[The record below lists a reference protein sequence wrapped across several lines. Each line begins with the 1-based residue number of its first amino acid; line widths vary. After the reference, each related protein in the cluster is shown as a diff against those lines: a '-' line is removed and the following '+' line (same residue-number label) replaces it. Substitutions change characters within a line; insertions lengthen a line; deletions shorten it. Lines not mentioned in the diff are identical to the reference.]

1 MKWVRA
7 AGTRYACRSNTENA
21 LRLGRET
28 ARGTRKADG
37 VPSIESAFGAVDF
50 ADVASMTLFDS
61 QSSTEYGR
69 SHAVAMAGLIR

>member
-1 MKWVRA
+1 MKWVLA

-21 LRLGRET
+21 LGLGRET

-37 VPSIESAFGAVDF
+37 VPSRKSAFGAVDC
-50 ADVASMTLFDS
+50 ADVAAMALLDS
-61 QSSTEYGR
+61 HPSTECGR